1 MAKKKSFLTELA
13 VEAALLGLNIA
24 SKLGKLNSSFSHEK
38 NSFKLLFVQQN
49 ICGNPKLTVSCFLG
63 NLPCNTKLDVNQ
75 WLIKFKLIT
84 VIANF

>member
-24 SKLGKLNSSFSHEK
+24 SKLGKLNSSFSHGK
-38 NSFKLLFVQQN
+38 NSFKFLFARQN
-49 ICGNPKLTVSCFLG
+49 IWKSPWEIQNSQFHVFLAISHVIQ
-63 NLPCNTKLDVNQ
+63 N

-84 VIANF
+84 YVHCK